1 MLLHFLDVFGVDES
15 RYLADELH
23 EDGHGVG
30 AEEGE
35 GDAEVG
41 VVLVESNA
49 LQMFL
54 DAFVDFVGDLTRKR
68 RTAFSG
74 RKRNILKISMN
85 RVPKGMISTIASM

>member
-1 MLLHFLDVFGVDES
+1 MLLYFLDVFGVDES

-41 VVLVESNA
+41 VV